1 MVINS
6 LFFCTLENCS
16 GPNVHNTS
24 NSYDVYNILFLLL
37 EAMQKLYKF
46 LKASEIEDLISMVLK
61 FAPHR
66 HLKW

>member
-1 MVINS
+1 MK
-6 LFFCTLENCS
+6 FFLHQ
-16 GPNVHNTS
+16 G
-24 NSYDVYNILFLLL
+24 
-37 EAMQKLYKF
+37 AMQKSYKS